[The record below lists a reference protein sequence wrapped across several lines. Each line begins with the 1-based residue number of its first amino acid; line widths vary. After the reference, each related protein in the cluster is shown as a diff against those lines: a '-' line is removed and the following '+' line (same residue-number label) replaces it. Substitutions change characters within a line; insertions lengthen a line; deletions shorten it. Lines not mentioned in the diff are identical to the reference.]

1 MPISHFCVL
10 KWIYFYAPK
19 KIRRILDAKI
29 FFVNFFITFFV
40 IYAHISPLAV
50 S

>member
-19 KIRRILDAKI
+19 KYAVFLTLQF

-40 IYAHISPLAV
+40 IYAHISPLAA